1 MTRARAELI
10 EHLRA
15 KFGENADP
23 AIVIDA
29 LFEEGVLDDVL
40 ACRYNIRMEFVK
52 RYSTTDKSARAI
64 HEDLAFEYGL
74 SRTGVAFII
83 GQ

>member
-10 EHLRA
+10 EHLRT

-40 ACRYNIRMEFVK
+40 ARRYNIRMEFVR
-52 RYSTTDKSARAI
+52 RYSTTDKSARTI
-64 HEDLAFEYGL
+64 HEDLAFEYSL
-74 SRTGVAFII
+74 TREGVGKII
-83 GQ
+83 GK